1 MSDYTEYPNFNLILE
16 DSDFE
21 TEVNEQIANTQ
32 DVVELSYEDFQAK
45 FGFDARVLFDFDNEL
60 EQPATDMTDNLVSEN
75 IPIND
80 QNKDS
85 IRQETSKSNEFK
97 DVNIEHVNKYI
108 TDQENK
114 NTEKKHLLISTNF
127 ADILHNKAK
136 QSKYM
141 KFPLIS

>member
-21 TEVNEQIANTQ
+21 TLVNEQIANTQ

-97 DVNIEHVNKYI
+97 GC
-108 TDQENK
+108 
-114 NTEKKHLLISTNF
+114 
-127 ADILHNKAK
+127 
-136 QSKYM
+136 
-141 KFPLIS
+141 

>member
-1 MSDYTEYPNFNLILE
+1 MSEYTNFNLILE

-21 TEVNEQIANTQ
+21 TELNEQTANTQ
-32 DVVELSYEDFQAK
+32 DVEISYEDFQAK

-60 EQPATDMTDNLVSEN
+60 EHPATDKLASEN

-85 IRQETSKSNEFK
+85 IRQETSESNKFK
-97 DVNIEHVNKYI
+97 DVNIKHVNKFI

-114 NTEKKHLLISTNF
+114 NR
-127 ADILHNKAK
+127 AK
-136 QSKYM
+136 N
-141 KFPLIS
+141 IC

>member
-1 MSDYTEYPNFNLILE
+1 MSDHIEYPNLNLILE

-45 FGFDARVLFDFDNEL
+45 FVFDARVLFDFDNEL
-60 EQPATDMTDNLVSEN
+60 EQPATDNLASEN
-75 IPIND
+75 IPITD
-80 QNKDS
+80 KYKDS

-97 DVNIEHVNKYI
+97 DVNIEHVNKFI

-114 NTEKKHLLISTNF
+114 NR
-127 ADILHNKAK
+127 AK
-136 QSKYM
+136 N
-141 KFPLIS
+141 IC

>member
-1 MSDYTEYPNFNLILE
+1 MSKL
-16 DSDFE
+16 
-21 TEVNEQIANTQ
+21 Q
-32 DVVELSYEDFQAK
+32 DVVELSYADFQAK
-45 FGFDARVLFDFDNEL
+45 FGFDARVLFDFDKEL
-60 EQPATDMTDNLVSEN
+60 EQPHTDNLASEN

-85 IRQETSKSNEFK
+85 IRQESSKSNEFK
-97 DVNIEHVNKYI
+97 DVNIEHVNKFI

-114 NTEKKHLLISTNF
+114 NTAKKHLLISTNF